1 MSTLAGRIR
10 RVPGWQWTF
19 AVALLALGFLIAV
32 QLGAEGPRV
41 RYSSSE
47 RPPLLETAREL
58 DAAQAALQ
66 ARILELRGQIAA
78 AEAASAGTDQAVMK
92 LNDDLTEARMAAGL
106 VEIEGPGLIVRI
118 DDSGQPVPPGE
129 AAADYLVTASDLRD
143 LVVELWQAGAEAIS
157 VNGERLVETTAFT
170 DIGSSVLVNS
180 AYLQP
185 PYDVSVI
192 GPAEL
197 YDRLDD
203 LAELHRPGPLARA
216 GLRPRARLP
225 ALGPRRRGGLR
236 GHRQA
241 RPGAPGAERVAGQRG
256 RTGRI
261 CGAGRAMKQPRALIV
276 VTTVAFVLGILL
288 VMQLRAQNSAGG
300 LEQLS
305 AADLTVLIANLNDRN
320 GLLRA
325 QVGELEADL
334 RGLEAS
340 GASGEGNVDRLRSDL
355 TRLRLWAG
363 LEAIEGRGIIVVSL
377 GRSRPMPSMTCS
389 MSCASPAPRRSR
401 SRTSVS
407 WLARRSPASRQ
418 A

>member
-66 ARILELRGQIAA
+66 VRILELRGQIAA
-78 AEAASAGTDQAVMK
+78 AEAASAGTDQAVMT
-92 LNDDLTEARMAAGL
+92 LNDDLITARMAAGL

-170 DIGSSVLVNS
+170 DIGSSILVNS

-185 PYDVSVI
+185 PYDLSVI

-197 YDRLDD
+197 YERLTTSPSFIDLVRSRVQDYGLELGFLPSDRVVVVAFAGTVKLVQG
-203 LAELHRPGPLARA
+203 RPVPSAS
-216 GLRPRARLP
+216 
-225 ALGPRRRGGLR
+225 
-236 GHRQA
+236 
-241 RPGAPGAERVAGQRG
+241 PGSEVAPGG
-256 RTGRI
+256 
-261 CGAGRAMKQPRALIV
+261 
-276 VTTVAFVLGILL
+276 
-288 VMQLRAQNSAGG
+288 SAG
-300 LEQLS
+300 E
-305 AADLTVLIANLNDRN
+305 I
-320 GLLRA
+320 
-325 QVGELEADL
+325 
-334 RGLEAS
+334 
-340 GASGEGNVDRLRSDL
+340 
-355 TRLRLWAG
+355 
-363 LEAIEGRGIIVVSL
+363 
-377 GRSRPMPSMTCS
+377 
-389 MSCASPAPRRSR
+389 SP
-401 SRTSVS
+401 
-407 WLARRSPASRQ
+407 
-418 A
+418 